1 MKEGLTYNAALGKE
15 IAHKS
20 ERNLR
25 RALLMLETCRVQKCA
40 LSNGTTLRSVVS
52 YD

>member
-1 MKEGLTYNAALGKE
+1 MRQQICNILQGVCVKEGLTYNAVLGKE

-25 RALLMLETCRVQKCA
+25 RALLMLETCRVQK
-40 LSNGTTLRSVVS
+40 
-52 YD
+52 